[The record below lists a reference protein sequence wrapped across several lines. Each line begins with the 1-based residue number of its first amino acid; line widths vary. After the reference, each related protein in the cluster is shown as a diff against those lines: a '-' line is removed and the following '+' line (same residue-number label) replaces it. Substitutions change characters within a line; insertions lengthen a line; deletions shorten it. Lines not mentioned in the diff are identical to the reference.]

1 MEMKNLA
8 NLAKR
13 FLDGLQ
19 SEGTVETIDLLL
31 TLTEQLENKSDPTST
46 EIRLFSNLNDFIER
60 LRIVEHNMRSYVK
73 DSNVNTPANKLA
85 QLMENTSYDG
95 NSYYRD

>member
-1 MEMKNLA
+1 MKNLA

-19 SEGTVETIDLLL
+19 SEGTTETIETLL
-31 TLTEQLENKSDPTST
+31 TLTEQLENKSDPEPT
-46 EIRLFSNLNDFIER
+46 EIRLVANLNDFIER

-73 DSNVNTPANKLA
+73 DSNIKTPGNKLA
-85 QLMENTSYDG
+85 QLMEETSYDG
-95 NSYYRD
+95 NRYFRD